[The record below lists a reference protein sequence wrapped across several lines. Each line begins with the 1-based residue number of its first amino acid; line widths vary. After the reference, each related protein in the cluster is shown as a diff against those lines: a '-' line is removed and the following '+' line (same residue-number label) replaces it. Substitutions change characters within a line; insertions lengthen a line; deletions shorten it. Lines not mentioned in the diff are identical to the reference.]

1 MTRKRAWRLAK
12 ELDAGMQTPIT
23 NDGVVAGSSAARGSA
38 DRRSVESW
46 RRGGGRQVVL
56 LCDLESANPDRAR
69 TLAAWEDGAA
79 VSLPP
84 PSQDW

>member
-38 DRRSVESW
+38 DRRSVRADVVAADVRW
-46 RRGGGRQVVL
+46 VL

-84 PSQDW
+84 PSQD